1 MHTYLF
7 AENEIFILHN
17 SLYTHMLPF
26 LKKSCLSVDCGT
38 IIADIAATFTVL
50 SSIPAFSDTKVLLFN
65 FFVVNQGIGIKWV
78 LLITYKLFVILNWFS
93 TANDDF

>member
-1 MHTYLF
+1 
-7 AENEIFILHN
+7 
-17 SLYTHMLPF
+17 MLPF

-65 FFVVNQGIGIKWV
+65 FFVVNQGIGIK
-78 LLITYKLFVILNWFS
+78 
-93 TANDDF
+93 